1 MSALRAP
8 LQRKGIMFKILTLN
22 NIAVEGLR
30 HLPRERYEVASE
42 IAHPDAILLRSHNMH
57 DMDIPDT
64 VAAVGRAGAGTNN
77 IPIDAMSAR
86 GVPVFNAPGA
96 NANAVKELAIAGMLI
111 GARNLCNA
119 REYVSSL
126 TETGVALNKAVEAG
140 KKQFVG
146 FELPGKTLGV
156 IGLGAIGVEVANAAF
171 DLGMKVVG
179 FDPKITVRNAWQ
191 LSSGVEQEETLDQL
205 FQHADFV
212 TVHVPLIDAT
222 RNIVNAARLAI
233 MNDNSVLIN
242 FARGGVV
249 DDAAAI
255 AALDGGKLHAF
266 ITDFPTPELIAH
278 PKVVALPHL
287 GASTSEAEENCA
299 IMVAENIKDYL
310 ENGNIRHSVN
320 FPEARL
326 PRLDAWRL
334 TIANANV
341 PNMVG
346 QISTDLANAGL
357 NIEDLLN
364 KSVGDLAYTIIDVNE
379 EPTAALLAEI
389 RAIDGVLT
397 LRNLGKPVT

>member
-1 MSALRAP
+1 
-8 LQRKGIMFKILTLN
+8 MFKILTLN

-30 HLPRERYEVASE
+30 RLPRERYEVASE

-57 DMDIPDT
+57 DMEIPET

-77 IPIDAMSAR
+77 IPCDELAHR

-96 NANAVKELAIAGMLI
+96 NANAVKELVIGGMLM
-111 GARNLCNA
+111 GARNLANA
-119 REYVSSL
+119 REYVKTL
-126 TETGVALNKAVEAG
+126 TETGKDLKKAVEAG

-146 FELPGKTLGV
+146 FELPGKTIGV
-156 IGLGAIGVEVANAAF
+156 IGLGAIGVEVANAGLA
-171 DLGMKVVG
+171 LGMKVVG
-179 FDPKITVRNAWQ
+179 FDPAITVTNAWQ

-212 TVHVPLIDAT
+212 TCHVPLLDAT
-222 RNIVNAARLAI
+222 RNMVTADRLAL
-233 MNDNSVLIN
+233 MNDGGVLIN

-249 DDAAAI
+249 DDAAAL
-255 AALDGGKLHAF
+255 AALDSGKLHAF
-266 ITDFPTPELIAH
+266 VTDFPTPELIAH

-287 GASTSEAEENCA
+287 GASTGEAEENCA

-320 FPEARL
+320 YPHARM
-326 PRLDAWRL
+326 PRLDAWRI
-334 TIANANV
+334 TVANRNV

-346 QISTDLANAGL
+346 QISTRIADAGL

-364 KSVGDLAYTIIDVNE
+364 KSTGDLAYTIVDVNG
-379 EPTAALLAEI
+379 EPSDELLDAL
-389 RAIDGVLT
+389 RSIDGVLA

>member
-1 MSALRAP
+1 
-8 LQRKGIMFKILTLN
+8 MFKVLTLN
-22 NIAVEGLR
+22 NIAVQGLR
-30 HLPRERYEVASE
+30 RLPRERYEVASE
-42 IAHPDAILLRSHNMH
+42 IAHPDAILLRSYNMH
-57 DMDIPDT
+57 DMDIPET
-64 VAAVGRAGAGTNN
+64 LAAIGRAGAGTNN

-119 REYVSSL
+119 RDYVSEL
-126 TETGVALNKAVEAG
+126 TETGAALSKAVEAG

-156 IGLGAIGVEVANAAF
+156 IGLGAIGVEVANAAL

-179 FDPKITVRNAWQ
+179 FDPAITVRNAWQ
-191 LSSGVEQEETLDQL
+191 LSSGVEQEDTLDQL

-212 TVHVPLIDAT
+212 TVHVPLLDAT
-222 RNIVNAARLAI
+222 RNIVNADRLSL
-233 MNDNSVLIN
+233 MNDGAVLIN
-242 FARGGVV
+242 FARAGIV
-249 DDAAAI
+249 DDAAAL
-255 AALDGGKLHAF
+255 AALDSGKLNAF
-266 ITDFPTPELIAH
+266 VTDFPTPELIAH

-299 IMVAENIKDYL
+299 VMVAENVKDYL

-326 PRLDAWRL
+326 PRLDAWRI
-334 TIANANV
+334 TVANANV

-364 KSVGDLAYTIIDVNE
+364 KSVGDFAYTIVDVNK
-379 EPTAALLAEI
+379 EPTAKLLAEL

>member
-1 MSALRAP
+1 
-8 LQRKGIMFKILTLN
+8 MFKVLTLN
-22 NIAVEGLR
+22 NIAVQGLR
-30 HLPRERYEVASE
+30 HFPRERYEVASE
-42 IAHPDAILLRSHNMH
+42 ISHPDAIMLRSFNMH

-64 VAAVGRAGAGTNN
+64 VAAIGRAGAGTNN
-77 IPIDAMSAR
+77 IPVDAMSGR

-96 NANAVKELAIAGMLI
+96 NANAVKELAIAAMLI

-119 REYVSSL
+119 RDYVKAL
-126 TETGVALNKAVEAG
+126 TETGPALNKAVEAG

-156 IGLGAIGVEVANAAF
+156 IGLGAIGVEVANAAL

-179 FDPKITVRNAWQ
+179 FDPAITVRNAWQ

-222 RNIVNAARLAI
+222 RNMVNTDRLAL
-233 MNDNSVLIN
+233 MNDDAVLIN
-242 FARGGVV
+242 FARNGVV
-249 DDAAAI
+249 DDDAVI
-255 AALDGGKLHAF
+255 AALDRGKLNAF
-266 ITDFPTPELIAH
+266 VTDFPTPELIAH
-278 PKVVALPHL
+278 PKVVTLPHL

-326 PRLDAWRL
+326 PRLDAWRI

-364 KSVGDLAYTIIDVNE
+364 KSVGDFAYTIVDVNK
-379 EPTAALLAEI
+379 EPTAELLAEI

>member
-1 MSALRAP
+1 
-8 LQRKGIMFKILTLN
+8 MFKVLTLN

-30 HLPRERYEVASE
+30 RLPRERYEVASE
-42 IAHPDAILLRSHNMH
+42 IAHPDAILLRSQNMH

-64 VAAVGRAGAGTNN
+64 VAAIGRAGAGTNN

-96 NANAVKELAIAGMLI
+96 NANAVKELAIAAMLI

-126 TETGVALNKAVEAG
+126 NETGDALNKAVEAG

-146 FELPGKTLGV
+146 FELPGKALGV
-156 IGLGAIGVEVANAAF
+156 VGLGAIGVEVANAAL
-171 DLGMKVVG
+171 DLGMKVDG
-179 FDPKITVRNAWQ
+179 FDPSITVRNAWQ
-191 LSSGVEQEETLDQL
+191 LSSGVQQEDTLDQL
-205 FQHADFV
+205 FRHADFV
-212 TVHVPLIDAT
+212 TVHVPLMDAT
-222 RNIVNAARLAI
+222 RNMVNADRLAL
-233 MNDNSVLIN
+233 MNDNAVLIN

-249 DDAAAI
+249 DDAAAL
-255 AALDGGKLHAF
+255 AALDSGKLHAYV
-266 ITDFPTPELIAH
+266 TDFPTPELIAH

-299 IMVAENIKDYL
+299 VMVAENVKDYL

-334 TIANANV
+334 TVANANV

-346 QISTDLANAGL
+346 QISTELANAGL

-364 KSVGDLAYTIIDVNE
+364 KSVGDFAYTIVDVNK
-379 EPTAALLAEI
+379 EPTAELLSEI
-389 RAIDGVLT
+389 GAIQGVLT

>member
-1 MSALRAP
+1 
-8 LQRKGIMFKILTLN
+8 MFKVLTLN

-30 HLPRERYEVASE
+30 RLPRERYEVASE
-42 IAHPDAILLRSHNMH
+42 IAHPDAILLRSHDMH

-64 VAAVGRAGAGTNN
+64 IAAIGRAGAGTNN
-77 IPIDAMSAR
+77 IPIEAMSAR

-119 REYVSSL
+119 REYVSAL
-126 TETGVALNKAVEAG
+126 TETGDTLNKAVEAG

-146 FELPGKTLGV
+146 FELPGKALGV
-156 IGLGAIGVEVANAAF
+156 IGLGAIGVEVANAAL
-171 DLGMKVVG
+171 DLGMKVDG
-179 FDPKITVRNAWQ
+179 FDPSITVRNAWQ

-212 TVHVPLIDAT
+212 TVHVPLMDVT
-222 RNIVNAARLAI
+222 RNMVNANRLAL
-233 MNDNSVLIN
+233 MNDNGILIN

-249 DDAAAI
+249 DDAAAM
-255 AALDGGKLHAF
+255 AALDSGKLQAYV
-266 ITDFPTPELIAH
+266 TDFPTPELIAH

-299 IMVAENIKDYL
+299 IMVAENVKDYL

-346 QISTDLANAGL
+346 QISTDLAKAGL

-364 KSVGDLAYTIIDVNE
+364 KSVGDFAYTIVDVNK
-379 EPTAALLAEI
+379 EPTAELLAEI

-397 LRNLGKPVT
+397 LRNLGKPVA